1 MDNKEL
7 ARKFMK
13 MLNEATEEELVAEV
27 KNASPTGLGEVL
39 YYSNNKE
46 IWFRKL
52 NSRIKVFKKGV

>member
-7 ARKFMK
+7 ARKFME
-13 MLNEATEEELVAEV
+13 MLNEKTEEELIAEV
-27 KNASPTGLGEVL
+27 NNSSPTGLGEIL